1 MALRDSTDARIGST
15 NGSSTT
21 RTPCS
26 TVDDRTGGRR
36 IAGAE
41 RLMGWSRDLATTVGV
56 TARDASGDWRVWMA
70 GTVSIGWMLVLG
82 TRLVVPTLLPQITT
96 EFEITNT
103 TAGVA
108 ITVMW
113 VTYAFVQFPAG
124 MLTDRR
130 GERLI
135 LTASMGIATL
145 GVALFS
151 VAPTLGAFVVASAI
165 YGFGTGLYGP
175 PRVTI
180 ISKTF
185 PKKDGTVMG
194 FTFAAGNVGAATL
207 PFVAGLLAFRF
218 GWRSGLAFVLP
229 VFALIG
235 YALWRTVPDRSVST
249 AGTVPKSARQIASR
263 LNVGLRDGTVF
274 LLGGA
279 STLMVFTYQG
289 FTAFLPLYLVTIKG
303 IGPPTAA
310 VLFGAFFA
318 TGAVVQP
325 LAGYV
330 SDRFGKR
337 PLLVALT
344 LVHVLALVALP
355 FVETLPSIAAL
366 VVVLGTRAGIGPIN
380 NAFLVSVLPAD
391 VRGAGYGLLRSVFM
405 TVGSTGSIVVGAFAD
420 AGSFDEAFF
429 FLALLVVVATA
440 CYVFLPADSVRG
452 RGGSAE

>member
-1 MALRDSTDARIGST
+1 MAVRAR
-15 NGSSTT
+15 N
-21 RTPCS
+21 
-26 TVDDRTGGRR
+26 
-36 IAGAE
+36 
-41 RLMGWSRDLATTVGV
+41 
-56 TARDASGDWRVWMA
+56 ASGDRRVWMA

-96 EFEITNT
+96 EFGITNT

-145 GVALFS
+145 SVALFS
-151 VAPTLGAFVVASAI
+151 VAPTLVAFVVASAV

-194 FTFAAGNVGAATL
+194 FSFAAGNVGAATL
-207 PFVAGLLAFRF
+207 PFVAGLVAFRF
-218 GWRSGLAFVLP
+218 GWRSGIAFVLP
-229 VFALIG
+229 VFVLVG
-235 YALWRTVPDRSVST
+235 YALWRTVPDRSVSL
-249 AGTVPKSARQIASR
+249 AGTVPKSPREVAVR
-263 LNVGLRDGTVF
+263 LNVILRDGTVL

-289 FTAFLPLYLVTIKG
+289 FTAFLPLYLVTVKG
-303 IGPPTAA
+303 VNPPTAA

-325 LAGYV
+325 LAGYL
-330 SDRFGKR
+330 SDRLGKR
-337 PLLVALT
+337 PLLVTLT
-344 LVHVLALVALP
+344 LVHVLSLVALP
-355 FVETLPSIAAL
+355 FVETLVPIAVL

-380 NAFLVSVLPAD
+380 NAFLVSVLPSD
-391 VRGAGYGLLRSVFM
+391 VRGSGYGLLRSVFM
-405 TVGSTGSIVVGAFAD
+405 TIGSTGSIVVGAFAD
-420 AGSFDEAFF
+420 AGHFDDAFL
-429 FLALLVVVATA
+429 FLAVLVVVATV
-440 CYVFLPADSVRG
+440 CYVFLPIDSVRG
-452 RGGSAE
+452 RSGSTE